1 MADLRTVLT
10 ETLDGHWS
18 VRVKVEVHNNVH
30 VARHICHCGESY
42 VALAEHLADVLLG
55 LSGVA
60 VVALPEP
67 GDDDGD
73 GLLWPGISGHPGLYV
88 STTDPDG
95 LVYDDESSF
104 LPAEALDIAGQ
115 WASAAAAAAGVF
127 SEGATND

>member
-1 MADLRTVLT
+1 MADLKTDRGVLRA
-10 ETLDGHWS
+10 LLADAIRAHHLFNG
-18 VRVKVEVHNNVH
+18 RC
-30 VARHICHCGESY
+30 VACGEKATHQS
-42 VALAEHLADVLLG
+42 LHQADVLLG

-127 SEGATND
+127 SEGETND